1 MTISEQLA
9 AHHALTTPK
18 RPRRRSFIRYL
29 PGDRSKSW
37 KPRGLIV
44 GGLRIPLP
52 FFGGP
57 A

>member
-18 RPRRRSFIRYL
+18 RPRRRPFIRYL

-37 KPRGLIV
+37 RPRM
-44 GGLRIPLP
+44 LRIGTLEIPLP
-52 FFGGP
+52 FFGGR
-57 A
+57 